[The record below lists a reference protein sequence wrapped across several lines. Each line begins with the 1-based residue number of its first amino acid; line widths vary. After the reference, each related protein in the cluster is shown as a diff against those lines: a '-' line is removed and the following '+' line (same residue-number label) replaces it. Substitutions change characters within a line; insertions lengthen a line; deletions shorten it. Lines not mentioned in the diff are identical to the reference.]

1 MYKWLLAATTL
12 TLAGCATTPPGPNP
26 LLQAQIG
33 KTEIQLVRDLG
44 VPNRTYKA
52 NGIKFVAYEHS
63 YQWADNWGGGGWYG
77 GRWGRWGGWGGDWG
91 PTDIYTVTCETAFEI
106 TGGVVTSYEFHGDGC
121 T

>member
-1 MYKWLLAATTL
+1 MSKWLIAASVLAL
-12 TLAGCATTPPGPNP
+12 TGCVQPSGPNP

-33 KTEIQLVRDLG
+33 KSEVQLVRDLG
-44 VPNRTYKA
+44 VPNRTYNA
-52 NGIKFVAYEHS
+52 RGIKFVAYEHS
-63 YQWADNWGGGGWYG
+63 YQWVDNWGGGGWG
-77 GRWGRWGGWGGDWG
+77 GRRWGGWGGDWG